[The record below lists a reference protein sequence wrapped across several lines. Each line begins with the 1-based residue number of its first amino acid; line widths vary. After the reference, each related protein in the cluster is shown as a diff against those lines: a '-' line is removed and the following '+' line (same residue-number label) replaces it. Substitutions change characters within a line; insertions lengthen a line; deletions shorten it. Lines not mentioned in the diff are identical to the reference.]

1 MRERRLWNQTQP
13 DRLLALLLSNRVTL
27 DKLLHPSGLFLSKKG
42 AWFLYLG
49 VDGRTLRCVW

>member
-27 DKLLHPSGLFLSKKG
+27 DKLLHPSGLFLSKRG
-42 AWFLYLG
+42 A
-49 VDGRTLRCVW
+49 LRCVW